1 MEEGARGN
9 LLRHGLAAP
18 HPFKMPPHKRP
29 AHRKSYRIA
38 PILIGGLTALCVVLM
53 VWGYA
58 MAYQI
63 GYDAAAHFAAE
74 EVRHG

>member
-1 MEEGARGN
+1 MEEETREQP
-9 LLRHGLAAP
+9 RHGLEAR
-18 HPFKMPPHKRP
+18 PFRMPPTKRKA

-38 PILIGGLTALCVVLM
+38 PILIGGLTAAWVLLM